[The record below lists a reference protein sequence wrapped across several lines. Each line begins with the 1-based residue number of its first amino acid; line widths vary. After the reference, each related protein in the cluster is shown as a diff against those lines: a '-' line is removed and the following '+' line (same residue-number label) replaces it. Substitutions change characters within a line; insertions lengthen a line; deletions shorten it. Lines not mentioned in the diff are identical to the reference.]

1 MAAEGFFSTSSENRT
16 ATSLKAEIEM
26 LEAGIAKIET
36 LMASH
41 QSQFWSALD
50 HDRVEQLMAELLRM
64 TADLMSAREAVVRL
78 KGELTAL
85 RSWRS
90 AHPWWLRMLTDC
102 TAFYAGDSR

>member
-1 MAAEGFFSTSSENRT
+1 MAAEQFITASSEHRT

-26 LEAGIAKIET
+26 LEAGIARLET

-41 QSQFWSALD
+41 QSEFSAALD
-50 HDRVEQLMAELLRM
+50 RDDRVEQLMAELLQM
-64 TADLMSAREAVVRL
+64 TADLMSAREAVARL

-90 AHPWWLRMLTDC
+90 SHPWWSRMLT
-102 TAFYAGDSR
+102 G

>member
-1 MAAEGFFSTSSENRT
+1 MAAEQFVSASSGYRT

-26 LEAGIAKIET
+26 LEAGIAKLET

-41 QSQFWSALD
+41 QSEFWSALD
-50 HDRVEQLMAELLRM
+50 HDRVEQLMAELLRI
-64 TADLMSAREAVVRL
+64 TADLMSAREAVARL

-90 AHPWWLRMLTDC
+90 SHPWWLRMLT
-102 TAFYAGDSR
+102 G